1 MNPLTKS
8 YLSYTRGEVK
18 FSPWAILKPLSWVG
32 AAVIKT
38 SQFLYDH
45 GIFISEEMPLP
56 VISIGNITTGGTNK
70 TPFVEYVTKHFC
82 SAGLKPGIISRGYGG
97 KTSQPVVILNGN
109 ADRNV
114 VSDEPLLL
122 SGRLPDVPIAVSR
135 DRCADVKAL
144 LKYTP
149 DVVIADDAF
158 QHRKMGRDMDI
169 VLVDAIC
176 PFGNGS
182 TLPIGT
188 LREVPNS
195 LSRAHIVVI
204 SKSDQVS
211 AEKLTELKKTISQW
225 VPEEHIFYSKLGA
238 PQWHRWT
245 GHNFVPC
252 SNDEVKS
259 KALTVFSGIGNP
271 RSFYRTVNGTGN
283 KFITAFEFKDH
294 HRYSSA
300 ELTRV
305 ETTAKKLNGSA
316 LCCTEKDIYNLPAGY
331 VPQLPLYVPR
341 IMAQIDEE
349 RRFWKIVAE
358 IMRPQMIVASN
369 GYGEDAMGVK
379 LALKIR
385 DRFPS
390 ALVGAFPLVGEG
402 TPYKKENIKIF
413 PPLSYSPTGGIIKY
427 HLKDLLREIR
437 AGLLRHIREQLQC
450 WKKVR
455 NRCRTV
461 LCVGDAY
468 LLCNTVLGQ
477 SKKALLVA
485 TAKTQFISGHWR
497 LESFLFRWGA
507 KKVWTRDEETAVEL
521 KKNKV
526 NAVFEGNPI
535 MDLVSD
541 NIKEPLWGEGRRI
554 LLLPGSRNRAYNDL
568 KLLLDTLQLISRQY
582 EFSAVMVVAP
592 SLEIK
597 KLVAAAEGWNF
608 DGKYLCC
615 GQLKVLI
622 TRCDVADAARGAE
635 LLLGLGGTANQVCAG
650 MGIPVLSVKE
660 KGKFVQKKLLGDAE
674 LLVDRKPESL
684 AEAALSLLGN
694 PHRLAEMGRV
704 GKARLGRSG
713 ALDSV
718 VHYAAE
724 NLGWQKKCELY
735 EKLKMMLL

>member
-1 MNPLTKS
+1 MNQLTKS
-8 YLSYTRGEVK
+8 YLSYTRGETK
-18 FSPWAILKPLSWVG
+18 FSPWAILKPLGLVG
-32 AAVIKT
+32 SLVIKT

-70 TPFVEYVTKHFC
+70 TPFVEYVTRHFC
-82 SAGLKPGIISRGYGG
+82 SIGLKPGIISRGYGG

-144 LKYTP
+144 LKYAP

-158 QHRKMGRDMDI
+158 QHRRMGRDLDI

-182 TLPIGT
+182 VLPIGT
-188 LREVPNS
+188 LREVPCS

-211 AEKLTELKKTISQW
+211 TERLADLKKTISQW

-238 PQWHRWT
+238 PQWLRWT
-245 GHNFVPC
+245 ERGFMPC
-252 SNDEVKS
+252 ETDLEGK
-259 KALTVFSGIGNP
+259 KLTAFSGIGNP
-271 RSFYRTVNGTGN
+271 KSFYRTVKSTGN
-283 KFITAFEFKDH
+283 EVISVFEFKDH
-294 HRYSSA
+294 HRYTAGELNKVEA
-300 ELTRV
+300 EAR
-305 ETTAKKLNGSA
+305 KLHCDA
-316 LCCTEKDIYNLPAGY
+316 LCCTEKDIYNLPSGY
-331 VPQLPLYVPR
+331 VPQIPLYVPR
-341 IMAQIDEE
+341 IMTQIDEE
-349 RRFWKIVAE
+349 RRFWKILAE
-358 IMRPQMIVASN
+358 TMRPQLVVASN

-385 DRFPS
+385 NSFPS
-390 ALVGAFPLVGEG
+390 ASVGAFPLVGEG
-402 TPYKKENIKIF
+402 ALYKEQGIKIY

-427 HLKDLLREIR
+427 HLRDLVKEIR
-437 AGLLRHIREQLQC
+437 AGLLSHICDQLRC
-450 WKKVR
+450 WEKIR
-455 NRCRTV
+455 SRCRTV

-507 KKVWTRDEETAVEL
+507 KKVWTRDDETAAEL

-526 NAVFEGNPI
+526 NAVFAGNPI

-541 NIKEPLWGEGRRI
+541 NIKEPMWGNGRRI
-554 LLLPGSRNRAYNDL
+554 LLLPGSRSRAYKNVR
-568 KLLLDTLQLISRQY
+568 LLLDSMQLISHKC
-582 EFSAVMVVAP
+582 EFSAILVAAP
-592 SLEIK
+592 SLEIER
-597 KLVAAAEGWNF
+597 LVQSAQGWNF
-608 DGKYLCC
+608 DGRYLSREHLRIMVTC
-615 GQLKVLI
+615 
-622 TRCDVADAARGAE
+622 CDVADAARGAE
-635 LLLGLGGTANQVCAG
+635 LLLGFAGTANQVCAG

-674 LLVDRKPESL
+674 LLVDPTPESL
-684 AEAALSLLGN
+684 AEAALDLLNN
-694 PHRLAEMGRV
+694 PCKLADMSRA
-704 GKARLGRSG
+704 GKERLGRPG

-718 VHYAAE
+718 VCYAAE
-724 NLGWQKKCELY
+724 NLGWQKKCRLY
-735 EKLKMMLL
+735 EKLKKTLL